1 MKYKSIEISSSLFA
15 RADDTYYIY
24 AINVYMY
31 TSLTKNVQELNGI
44 AYVSRCENIVENE
57 SGRKEELSM

>member
-1 MKYKSIEISSSLFA
+1 
-15 RADDTYYIY
+15 
-24 AINVYMY
+24 MY